1 MSGEDIGANILRFC
15 PCVLLPFLLP
25 VDVPETAR
33 RGRPKDCW
41 EQDVLHS
48 VPGTAIYRAGLEFTK
63 ASGTR
68 TW

>member
-41 EQDVLHS
+41 GVDVAAQDCGEARRVARRGSRLH
-48 VPGTAIYRAGLEFTK
+48 
-63 ASGTR
+63 
-68 TW
+68 